1 MLYGCAVRF
10 EYYKIKRLKKSSR
23 ISPSPFWERLPFSP
37 SPSGRGQVR
46 AVTQHCI
53 HPMQSA
59 FPLLTSPKGGGII
72 CEGWHIIR
80 LRRKIQRIKYSKMQ
94 KGAYNRHVLML

>member
-1 MLYGCAVRF
+1 MQNEFPNQSLSLLGEAS
-10 EYYKIKRLKKSSR
+10 ILN
-23 ISPSPFWERLPFSP
+23 P

-59 FPLLTSPKGGGII
+59 SPLLASPKGGGIV
-72 CEGWHIIR
+72 GGYR
-80 LRRKIQRIKYSKMQ
+80 
-94 KGAYNRHVLML
+94 

>member
-10 EYYKIKRLKKSSR
+10 EYYKIKRLKKVPESVPLLFGRGLS
-23 ISPSPFWERLPFSP
+23 FSP

-46 AVTQHCI
+46 AVTQHYI

-59 FPLLTSPKGGGII
+59 FPLLASPTGGGIVV
-72 CEGWHIIR
+72 R
-80 LRRKIQRIKYSKMQ
+80 
-94 KGAYNRHVLML
+94 AVT

>member
-10 EYYKIKRLKKSSR
+10 EYYKIKRLKKKFPNQSLSFLGEA
-23 ISPSPFWERLPFSP
+23 STPDP

-59 FPLLTSPKGGGII
+59 FPLLASPTGGGIVV
-72 CEGWHIIR
+72 
-80 LRRKIQRIKYSKMQ
+80 
-94 KGAYNRHVLML
+94 GAVT